1 MHTVTLIV
9 EDNAAMRATIR
20 SMLNGVESEFCEC
33 SDGEDAL
40 EMYRLHRPWCV
51 LMDVR
56 MRNLDGI
63 TATKQILASFPD
75 ALHEIH
81 ILQNGY
87 LAKTTDL
94 MEIIPAEENPLVAV
108 RYPGKASTKIRQPLN
123 NTKEIMSTLDPEGKG
138 PADHGALFH
147 HRHDPGQGPGRQ
159 KRIGM
164 EKKDHFTGGRLGCG
178 IHLATP
184 AFFRM
189 QPDYG
194 PVVDN
199 RKGALLGM
207 AIHHDDFATDPS
219 R

>member
-75 ALHEIH
+75 ARIIIVTEYDDPALREEIRE
-81 ILQNGY
+81 
-87 LAKTTDL
+87 A
-94 MEIIPAEENPLVAV
+94 
-108 RYPGKASTKIRQPLN
+108 
-123 NTKEIMSTLDPEGKG
+123 
-138 PADHGALFH
+138 GALAFV
-147 HRHDPGQGPGRQ
+147 R
-159 KRIGM
+159 
-164 EKKDHFTGGRLGCG
+164 KD
-178 IHLATP
+178 
-184 AFFRM
+184 
-189 QPDYG
+189 D
-194 PVVDN
+194 
-199 RKGALLGM
+199 LLELI
-207 AIHHDDFATDPS
+207 AYYS
-219 R
+219 